1 MVTNYMRARLQLLA
15 EGGVLVGT
23 PEDYVERHERAYA
36 DLLARRVYP
45 APSSEPDFLNI
56 EE

>member
-1 MVTNYMRARLQLLA
+1 MLARLKLLS
-15 EGGVLVGT
+15 EGGVLFGS
-23 PEDYVERHERAYA
+23 PEEYVERHERAYA

-56 EE
+56 GE

>member
-45 APSSEPDFLNI
+45 APSSELDFLNI